1 MSKRDFPALNLGCD
15 LFQLSLSLGVV
26 HDRRR
31 FQQNM
36 TGVNL
41 GNGDILGTTAQVVD
55 FQNVET
61 NAGTNRTDDIPFLRG
76 A

>member
-1 MSKRDFPALNLGCD
+1 
-15 LFQLSLSLGVV
+15 
-26 HDRRR
+26 
-31 FQQNM
+31 M

-61 NAGTNRTDDIPFLRG
+61 NAGTNRTDDIPFLRR